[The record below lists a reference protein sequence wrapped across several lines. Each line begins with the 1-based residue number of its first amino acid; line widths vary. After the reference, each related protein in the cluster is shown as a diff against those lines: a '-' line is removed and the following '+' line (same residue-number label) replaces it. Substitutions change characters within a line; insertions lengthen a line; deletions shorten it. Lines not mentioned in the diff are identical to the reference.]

1 SPALP
6 PRPADVVPGDQDRT
20 HVPERFEKTGQ
31 PGGETR
37 DRSLAHGEL
46 TSGTAEAREIDRH
59 RTKSRGGHV
68 VEHGLPDATPIGT
81 VKQEHQRAALTGGE
95 IADRNAAYADRLAP
109 RHRTI

>member
-37 DRSLAHGEL
+37 DRSLAHGEH
-46 TSGTAEAREIDRH
+46 TSGTAAAGEIDRN
-59 RTKSRGGHV
+59 RANSRGRDV
-68 VEHGLPDATPIGT
+68 VEHGLPDAAPIGA

-95 IADRNAAYADRLAP
+95 IADWNAAYIDCLAP
-109 RHRTI
+109 